1 MTEVKV
7 EAPTGFPGECP
18 TNAYILDGFG
28 HVVYMVSTV
37 APGHGGTEASILS
50 RLRNAERELRS
61 QSPLVFLD
69 VATKELFTFYR
80 LVDFQKDGKNIYGR
94 LGLVLRQNK
103 CINSF
108 KSFLKAMDIIKVDNT
123 RVRGLL
129 FAALFIA
136 LRNSLLNDNMLVPL
150 GMRTFLR
157 APPKSAAHF
166 CDKPAESTR
175 KVWDIEMVDLQLLA
189 HGQLLVVNISRKFDD
204 FCPLLDV
211 LEVNLA
217 DDGTLC
223 LNPGIV
229 CLAPSGQMAR
239 YTDGE
244 VITTSLSGVDV
255 NRPGTARSEQQNPRL
270 QEARRKSWMEQ
281 TLIWMA
287 EQGVPD
293 IYLQDKYWVEIEI
306 LLSRKEEQGL
316 VNVDDSEAKTENFVW
331 HRVLWP
337 AQLCFYTQP
346 PPPRTTKTS
355 KTLDEDPVAFVQDWL
370 LKSDERAREI
380 ARMGSANRDE
390 VVGLD
395 TQPIDNLDE
404 DSGFGSTPHMH
415 NAFSTGLPPGQ
426 MMYPTPP
433 DMPFTQPT
441 PGMSSMDGL
450 GLTPAEAT
458 RSGPAI
464 VEQQNDVNMLDRMDT
479 SGVGTGTY
487 DEDLFEDLP
496 THRFGTA
503 GATDE
508 PDWDFFEQQNA
519 ENGKDNTQSDDVE
532 MKTGVTPGNNE
543 EESNS
548 PGLPIGNAESMLPPR
563 LDGRASTQNV
573 NSSSPPDLMESPS
586 TKADPG
592 TIAMVTPGDV
602 ESMLT
607 VDVPSEDP
615 TSLASII
622 QSHLPEQPS
631 EVEVWKKPALP
642 AGRGRRRSLFD
653 SSEDV
658 TATADHDARYTANG
672 TFWFDAVSKDPHK
685 KRDAEGS
692 NMEDL
697 TRNLSRHRSSSSESP
712 KSEASSFY
720 EIDNMDLS
728 EEGTISSAQKWT
740 EYEQYATAL
749 HLGPTTEELDQI
761 HIENCKLLALLR
773 PITLDHTWIP
783 GTSPGPV
790 DSIPGPSKRASIS
803 AMAAQILVDQLAQ
816 TSIPCEDEDTLQKN
830 TASDVRFEK
839 WGPIDSPYG
848 RLEPVTFSGLTKSNE
863 SVVQSDSTRRLQSL
877 EQHQLSLSR
886 TDKDL
891 IISST
896 AFSLWEH
903 LNLQPKGDPKDV
915 QSFCIHPASANLEM
929 GCATFLERLGE
940 TYTNCNLGD
949 HSIGEIAG
957 MSNNGL
963 VSWSNGDN
971 ALQKLEQCCERL
983 GTALARL
990 PPTSDNIVIYM
1001 IMMPESDLSPLSL
1014 VQAFCILFEA
1024 YGKACNKQH
1033 SVELGLQII
1042 PFDFVASPDTL
1053 VVRSPEEYL
1062 KLAVEVYNRFPS
1074 TAFDD
1079 RRAYCASA
1087 IVLAESP
1094 RRRIRFDMAGHNN
1107 PSSEIGTR
1115 CLHVSYSYSQNQ
1127 RWIVAAWT
1135 DERGF
1140 RALTMCY
1147 SVKGAGRSKS
1157 KPRSEIIRD
1166 IWEVSLDLMVKER
1179 HRWRLVVARDGFYE
1193 ISEIN
1198 EWTTQFN
1205 NKTGTNT
1212 CSLVLI
1218 AVDLNPTLV
1227 AQTPMPSAK
1236 TAQGATPQ
1244 QPLHNYSTPVS
1255 TPQAST
1261 TSPDQYLNA
1270 TPTPSGSIPMNAA
1283 TPPEVSFDPTNEPDL
1298 TVQDPTEEAWSVVL
1312 PFGLNQSHENI
1323 TCRPAMLSGFLLK
1336 RQGLRDEDGLAR
1348 LGVHLIH
1355 TSTLSGPLDADEGKR
1370 KAVVAAREELLRD
1383 IIGQFR
1389 GLVTLAKTRGCTES
1403 VHNVVP
1409 WHVATAVKG
1418 ARVLNKWM

>member
-7 EAPTGFPGECP
+7 EASTGFPGECP
-18 TNAYILDGFG
+18 TNAYVLDGFG

-37 APGHGGTEASILS
+37 SPGHGGTEASIVP
-50 RLRNAERELRS
+50 RLKNAERELRL

-69 VATKELFTFYR
+69 VATKELFTFHR
-80 LVDFQKDGKNIYGR
+80 LIDFQKDGKNIYGR
-94 LGLVLRQNK
+94 LGMVLRQNK

-108 KSFLKAMDIIKVDNT
+108 KSALRASDILKEDNT
-123 RVRGLL
+123 RVRGILL
-129 FAALFIA
+129 AAVFLA
-136 LRNSLLNDNMLVPL
+136 LKNSLLNDNTLIPL

-157 APPKSAAHF
+157 APMRSDAQF
-166 CDKPAESTR
+166 WDKPAGTTW
-175 KVWDIEMVDLQLLA
+175 KVWDIELVDLQLLA
-189 HGQLLVVNISRKFDD
+189 HGQLLVVNVSRKLENFRA
-204 FCPLLDV
+204 FSDV
-211 LEVNLA
+211 LENRIA
-217 DDGTLC
+217 NDDTLGLDPGT
-223 LNPGIV
+223 V

-244 VITTSLSGVDV
+244 VITSSFPGLDVD
-255 NRPGTARSEQQNPRL
+255 RPGTARSQQRSSRF

-281 TLIWMA
+281 ILTWMA

-293 IYLQDKYWVEIEI
+293 TYLQCRDWVEVEI
-306 LLSRKEEQGL
+306 LLSRKEEQGDA
-316 VNVDDSEAKTENFVW
+316 DDSETKTEKFLW
-331 HRVLWP
+331 HQVLWP

-346 PPPRTTKTS
+346 PPIRTTKTS
-355 KTLDEDPVAFVQDWL
+355 KIPDEDPVAFVQDWV

-395 TQPIDNLDE
+395 TQPVDNMDD
-404 DSGFGSTPHMH
+404 DSGFGSTPYMH
-415 NAFSTGLPPGQ
+415 SAFSAGLPPSQ

-433 DMPFTQPT
+433 DMPFTQVT
-441 PGMSSMDGL
+441 PGMSSVDGI
-450 GLTPAEAT
+450 GLTPADAT
-458 RSGPAI
+458 RAGPAI
-464 VEQQNDVNMLDRMDT
+464 AEQQNDVDMLDRMDT

-508 PDWDFFEQQNA
+508 PDWDFFEQHTA
-519 ENGKDNTQSDDVE
+519 ETGKDNTQSDDIEMRTVISPDNVE
-532 MKTGVTPGNNE
+532 EDGI
-543 EESNS
+543 S
-548 PGLPIGNAESMLPPR
+548 PGPPTGNPESMLPPR
-563 LDGRASTQNV
+563 LDERASSQQV
-573 NSSSPPDLMESPS
+573 NSSPPQDLMESPL
-586 TKADPG
+586 TKTDPG
-592 TIAMVTPGDV
+592 TLARLTLGDV
-602 ESMLT
+602 AGMST
-607 VDVPSEDP
+607 VDVPCEAPSSP
-615 TSLASII
+615 TTKT
-622 QSHLPEQPS
+622 QPHLSEQPP
-631 EVEVWKKPALP
+631 EVEIWKKPALP
-642 AGRGRRRSLFD
+642 PGRGRRRSLYD

-672 TFWFDAVSKDPHK
+672 TFWFDAAPGDPYK
-685 KRDAEGS
+685 KGPEEGS
-692 NMEDL
+692 NNND
-697 TRNLSRHRSSSSESP
+697 LSRDFIGHRSSSSESP
-712 KSEASSFY
+712 RSEASSFY
-720 EIDNMDLS
+720 EIDKMDLG
-728 EEGTISSAQKWT
+728 EEDTISSARKWT
-740 EYEQYATAL
+740 EYGQHATAL
-749 HLGPTTEELDQI
+749 QLGPTTEELDQI
-761 HIENCKLLALLR
+761 HVENCKLLALLR
-773 PITLDHTWIP
+773 PVSLDHTWIQ
-783 GTSPGPV
+783 GTSPVTGV
-790 DSIPGPSKRASIS
+790 SIPDRTVRANHS

-816 TSIPCEDEDTLQKN
+816 TSLPPEDEITLPKT
-830 TASDVRFEK
+830 TAIDVRLDN

-848 RLEPVTFSGLTKSNE
+848 RLEPVTFTSLTRTNE
-863 SVVQSDSTRRLQSL
+863 NTVQGDGTRRLQSL
-877 EQHQLSLSR
+877 EQHQLCLSR
-886 TDKDL
+886 TDKNL

-896 AFSLWEH
+896 ALSLWEH
-903 LNLQPKGDPKDV
+903 LNFQPRGERKDV
-915 QSFCIHPASANLEM
+915 QSFCIHPGSANLEM

-949 HSIGEIAG
+949 HSIGEIPG
-957 MSNNGL
+957 TSNDGL
-963 VSWSNGDN
+963 VSWSDGDN
-971 ALQKLEQCCERL
+971 ATQKLEQCCERL

-990 PPTSDNIVIYM
+990 PPTTDNIVIYM
-1001 IMMPESDLSPLSL
+1001 IMMPESVISPLSL
-1014 VQAFCILFEA
+1014 VQAFCMLFEA

-1042 PFDFVASPDTL
+1042 PFEFVASPDTL
-1053 VVRSPEEYL
+1053 VVRSSEEYL
-1062 KLAVEVYNRFPS
+1062 RLAIEVYNRFPS

-1147 SVKGAGRSKS
+1147 PVKGAGRSKS
-1157 KPRSEIIRD
+1157 RPRSEIIRD

-1179 HRWRLVVARDGFYE
+1179 HRWRLVVARDGFFE

-1205 NKTGTNT
+1205 NKAGTNT

-1236 TAQGATPQ
+1236 TTQGATPQ
-1244 QPLHNYSTPVS
+1244 QPLQNYSTPVS

-1270 TPTPSGSIPMNAA
+1270 TPTPSGSIPLNAA
-1283 TPPEVSFDPTNEPDL
+1283 TPPEVSFDPTNEADL
-1298 TVQDPTEEAWSVVL
+1298 TVQDPTEEAWCIIL

-1348 LGVHLIH
+1348 LGAHLIH

-1370 KAVVAAREELLRD
+1370 KAVAAAREELLRD
-1383 IIGQFR
+1383 ILGQFR
-1389 GLVTLAKTRGCTES
+1389 GLVTLAKTRGCIDS
-1403 VHNVVP
+1403 VHDVVP